1 MFKWI
6 IWITNQLVQ
15 LNFTLSEMEGL
26 YHQTN
31 SLLEQTQGYFV
42 RLEQG
47 GGGGSEDGERL
58 QAEIQSRLETMWS
71 NTERLDM
78 LASKEPVQRRQ
89 VARQKID
96 QLKYDIQH
104 LHAALQVR
112 INKTQWSYDAI
123 DTSIGFNSLN

>member
-1 MFKWI
+1 
-6 IWITNQLVQ
+6 
-15 LNFTLSEMEGL
+15 MESL

-31 SLLEQTQGYFV
+31 SLLEQTQGYFI

-47 GGGGSEDGERL
+47 GAREDTRL
-58 QAEIQSRLETMWS
+58 EAEIRERLETMWA

-78 LASKEPVQRRQ
+78 MAGKETAVRRQ

-104 LHAALQVR
+104 LHSALQVHHPR
-112 INKTQWSYDAI
+112 
-123 DTSIGFNSLN
+123 LNVYIYLNIISCSVLSQQSNIEGTGG